1 MTEPGVRQE
10 SAPSIDRAGELP
22 SFVARPPEGPYRRLN
37 PTTKLVLA
45 FAEALIAFGVRGWTG
60 PIVVLATVLACAV
73 WARNARSF
81 LPYLLATIPLV
92 ISILLINTFLF
103 TGATDVIVHVGPLAP
118 TWSGLTAALQ
128 ATLRVV
134 GFAMSVA
141 LFALTTSTDEL
152 VTDLERRGLGRRPIF
167 VIGTAIGTVP
177 RMLERAREITDAQR
191 ARGLDTEGRVW
202 RRVRG
207 LVPLA
212 GPLVIGAL
220 TDVEEQALALEAR
233 AFTAPGRRTVLRPYP
248 DSAAQR
254 GLRWAVFGG
263 TVALLALS
271 VSGAL
276 GRLP

>member
-1 MTEPGVRQE
+1 MIEPGVGQ
-10 SAPSIDRAGELP
+10 AGGPTVPHAVELP
-22 SFVARPPEGPYRRLN
+22 SFVARPPVGPYRRLN
-37 PTTKLVLA
+37 PTTKLVVA

-60 PIVVLATVLACAV
+60 PIAVLATVLACAI

-103 TGATDVIVHVGPLAP
+103 TGATDVIVNVGPLAP

-141 LFALTTSTDEL
+141 LFALTTGTDEL
-152 VTDLERRGLGRRPIF
+152 VTDLERRGVGRRPIF

-191 ARGLDTEGRVW
+191 ARGLDTEGRIW
-202 RRVRG
+202 RRIRG

-220 TDVEEQALALEAR
+220 TDVEEQAMALEAR
-233 AFTAPGRRTVLRPYP
+233 AFTAPGHRTVLRPYP

-254 GLRWAVFGG
+254 GLRWAVFAG
-263 TVALLALS
+263 TIALLVLS